1 MMNKENYKNKDLNDR
16 VESAKTELYYLSKSK
31 KLITKNIKNEDEKI
45 QYLNNGK
52 FNHNNKFLNPSICVL
67 IIFDCQ

>member
-1 MMNKENYKNKDLNDR
+1 MNKENYKNKDLNDR

-31 KLITKNIKNEDEKI
+31 NLITKNIKNEDERI

-52 FNHNNKFLNPSICVL
+52 FNHYTKSFNLFINYN
-67 IIFDCQ
+67 